1 MKQNVR
7 IEAVIPNPQN
17 PRSISAEKYRQ
28 LVRSIMEFPA
38 MLEARPI
45 VVDDTFT
52 VLGGNMRLRAA
63 REAGLEQVPVYVVD
77 WTEKQKREF
86 LIKDNVSFGEWDW
99 DLLANDWEALDLQE
113 WGLDVWT
120 PEENEREEQEKQTCD
135 QCGRQL

>member
-1 MKQNVR
+1 
-7 IEAVIPNPQN
+7 
-17 PRSISAEKYRQ
+17 
-28 LVRSIMEFPA
+28 
-38 MLEARPI
+38 
-45 VVDDTFT
+45 VDDTFT